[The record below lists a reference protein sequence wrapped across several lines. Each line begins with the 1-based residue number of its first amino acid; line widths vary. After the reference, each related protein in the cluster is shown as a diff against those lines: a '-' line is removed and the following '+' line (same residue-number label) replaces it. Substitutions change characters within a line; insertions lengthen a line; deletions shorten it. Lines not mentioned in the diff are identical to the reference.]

1 MSQFYVDD
9 TWASQ
14 ATFALS
20 PGTCGGN
27 GTGIQLQ
34 QSDGSV
40 TNSVIFC
47 TKLGIHLNGG
57 NVILDNLHVYNTGHY
72 HYKEDA
78 KLMPFGAIWS
88 HYATGIKIIGGYFDD
103 CIVVLDNPND
113 VVSSVDTH
121 AGYMVVTDAG
131 SL

>member
-1 MSQFYVDD
+1 
-9 TWASQ
+9 
-14 ATFALS
+14 
-20 PGTCGGN
+20 
-27 GTGIQLQ
+27 
-34 QSDGSV
+34 V